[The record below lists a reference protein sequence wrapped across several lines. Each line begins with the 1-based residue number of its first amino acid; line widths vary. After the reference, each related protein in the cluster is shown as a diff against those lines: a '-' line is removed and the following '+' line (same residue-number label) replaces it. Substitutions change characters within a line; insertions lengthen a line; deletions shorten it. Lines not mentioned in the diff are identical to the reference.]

1 MDTATV
7 ILAIVSIVSGKV
19 CLLVGLWLRLRWR
32 TRHEQV
38 QRQHLTSV
46 TQSVAFSVK
55 FSMLK
60 SWSLRGLWR
69 GSPIQVVP
77 SSLRRGF
84 GLLTQTKTGHSLSG
98 LLQMEHG

>member
-46 TQSVAFSVK
+46 TRAIAEGGQAE
-55 FSMLK
+55 
-60 SWSLRGLWR
+60 
-69 GSPIQVVP
+69 VVEQRP
-77 SSLRRGF
+77 D
-84 GLLTQTKTGHSLSG
+84 GHSVRIKITRSPG
-98 LLQMEHG
+98 ETNAA

>member
-46 TQSVAFSVK
+46 TQSIAE
-55 FSMLK
+55 
-60 SWSLRGLWR
+60 G
-69 GSPIQVVP
+69 GQAEVVEQRP
-77 SSLRRGF
+77 D
-84 GLLTQTKTGHSLSG
+84 GHSVRIKITRSPG
-98 LLQMEHG
+98 ETNAA